1 MKTIIADN
9 SQKDQILH
17 DAALKNNGIA
27 ADLQVLSLSA
37 VMKEERDDRISVLL
51 SLKKILSKHPED
63 YPIYGAMFA
72 YPAFLE
78 DILVFAKECM
88 LWGIQEEDLP
98 ADTDAERELRKILA
112 AVFAMD
118 LAEKKTHAQRDQILT
133 DLQGQDIVLYPS
145 FYTNQYHY
153 EVFQQLKQSFPM
165 YETRSASPKKELYYS
180 LNMRKEIESAAQS
193 ICRRN
198 QTCNI
203 ILCDYSN
210 QYPVLKQ
217 VFQRYGIPFACLKEE
232 QMIHIPMIYASLC
245 TFAYK
250 KDRSSFL
257 QVLKQNAFSQECPRC
272 LADYIAQKMNSDE
285 LPSSVYE
292 AVQNGPFSAEAK
304 IYQRYDAE
312 CASYLQKIKEEYD
325 LLSSSHTPQEIF
337 ANAYTV
343 MLRSP
348 YLKQDKE
355 FKAGM
360 QIRSALQNV
369 LPSLQEDEISFF
381 IELFSSMKDSSSSY
395 ATDFCAVSD
404 LQHPLSQRQDT
415 YLLGCSESFFP
426 GFPAKKGLFDEA
438 YIKRTHGYP
447 SLAAR
452 HTSYMEQLQWIAE
465 SAENTIFYSYAT
477 NDYAGHELQL
487 ALDAESLFPK
497 NSAKKWPLDT
507 LVRKASAP
515 HALSKETAQELF
527 VKDGQIHGSISTI
540 ERWFACPYAYFIQS
554 GLGIRKNHLS
564 TNDAAS
570 IGTIQHAV
578 MEHAVKTKQKEYPE
592 ISEEEVRAFIAPYFE
607 AMQVTHPNDAEQ
619 INATKERLV
628 QGMMISFFFL
638 KDMEKD
644 TSFVPAQ
651 AESHFEEE
659 IVPGVTLKGVIDRM
673 DECNDLV
680 RIIDYKSS
688 DHALSEKGVKAGQ
701 YLQLLSYLMIAE
713 KKTQLKPAGCYYFSL
728 KETPSH
734 LAAAS
739 VSRLTVTDTEIN
751 EENFKDTLVKQRRM
765 RGWTFADRL
774 TELDENSLHI
784 VGLKSIMDHDL
795 VQECIKE
802 LYGYFRDSL
811 TNGNIALSPTEGAC
825 TFCDYRSVCR
835 FHGEYRK
842 IVPLLMKEESFKCRK
857 EGK

>member
-17 DAALKNNGIA
+17 DAALKNNGIVSG
-27 ADLQVLSLSA
+27 LQVLSLSA

-51 SLKKILSKHPED
+51 SLKKMLSKHPED

-78 DILVFAKECM
+78 DILVFAKECL

-98 ADTDAERELRKILA
+98 ADTDAERELQKILA

-118 LAEKKTHAQRDQILT
+118 LAEKKTHAQRDQILA
-133 DLQGQDIVLYPS
+133 DLQEQDIVLYPS
-145 FYTNQYHY
+145 FYTDQYHY

-180 LNMRKEIESAAQS
+180 LNMRQEIEAAAQN

-232 QMIHIPMIYASLC
+232 NTIHIPMIYASLC
-245 TFAYK
+245 TLAYK

-257 QVLKQNAFSQECPRC
+257 QALKQNAFSQACPRN
-272 LADYIAQKMNSDE
+272 LTDYIAQMMNGDA

-292 AVQNGPFSAEAK
+292 AVQNSPFAIEAK
-304 IYQRYDAE
+304 TYQRYDDE
-312 CASYLQKIKEEYD
+312 SASYLQQIKEDYD
-325 LLSSSHTPQEIF
+325 LLYSSHGPQEIF

-360 QIRSALQNV
+360 KIRSALQNV

-381 IELFSSMKDSSSSY
+381 IELLSSIQDASSSY

-404 LQHPLSQRQDT
+404 LQHPLSQRCDT
-415 YLLGCSESFFP
+415 YILGCSESFFP
-426 GFPAKKGLFDEA
+426 GFPAKKGLFDET

-447 SLAAR
+447 SLAKR
-452 HTSYMEQLQWIAE
+452 HTSYMEQLRWIAE

-487 ALDAESLFPK
+487 ALDAESLFSK

-507 LVRKASAP
+507 LARKTSMP
-515 HALSKETAQELF
+515 HVLSKETAQALF
-527 VKDGQIHGSISTI
+527 VKEGKIHGSISTI

-554 GLGIRKNHLS
+554 GLGVRKNHLS

-578 MEHAVKTKQKEYPE
+578 MAHAVKTKQKEYPE
-592 ISEEEVRAFIAPYFE
+592 ISEDEIRTFIAPYFE
-607 AMQVTHPNDAEQ
+607 ALQITHPNDAEQ
-619 INATKERLV
+619 INATKERMV
-628 QGMMISFFFL
+628 QGLMISFFFL

-644 TSFVPAQ
+644 SSFLLSET
-651 AESHFEEE
+651 ESHFEEE
-659 IVPGVTLKGVIDRM
+659 IVPGVALRGVIDRI

-713 KKTQLKPAGCYYFSL
+713 RKTKLKPAGCYYFSL
-728 KETPSH
+728 KETP
-734 LAAAS
+734 APIVAAS
-739 VSRLTVTDTEIN
+739 VSRLVVTDTEIN
-751 EENFKDTLVKQRRM
+751 ETVYQDALVKQRRM
-765 RGWTFADRL
+765 RGWTFANRQ

-784 VGLKSIMDHDL
+784 VGLKNIMDHDL

-802 LYGYFRDSL
+802 LYIYFRDSL
-811 TNGNIALSPTEGAC
+811 SAGNIALSPAEGAC
-825 TFCDYRSVCR
+825 TFCDCRSICR

-842 IVPLLMKEESFKCRK
+842 IVPLVMKDESFKCGK